1 MAIFNS
7 RRLKSLPRIL
17 RLATLLV
24 AAFFGMAS
32 LTHGTQVVFDLPD
45 TVECRDATPPD
56 FAAAHPALKVIEG
69 KLRISARIV
78 AGAESEIVDYLYVIS
93 SPDKM
98 LRFQDY
104 LPNTTLESAVCED
117 HIEITDTTEDTKA
130 LDADARV
137 GYRGIGLGLTKN
149 KGAKKTESNHYKQIV
164 PKALVLS
171 SGTTDRE
178 HGVFFRLRPSNGATL
193 EGAKEFTFLA
203 TVPKTWRG
211 DWFTISCAARAK
223 KKSLFSTSVVP
234 AGLEQSQIGIYLV
247 GDTEANALTRE
258 LRQVQE
264 SHSAVLAAHLAK
276 DADGLLDTMYAAVST
291 QAISVNTSLCG
302 LFKGSKSD
310 GGHVQTRYKLDP
322 DRLRMLEAQKAV
334 VDVQDRLSRLAR

>member
-1 MAIFNS
+1 MAHLNS
-7 RRLKSLPRIL
+7 ARRVL
-17 RLATLLV
+17 RTVTLLV
-24 AAFFGMAS
+24 VAWLGTVAVS
-32 LTHGTQVVFDLPD
+32 CGTQVVFDLPE
-45 TVECRDATPPD
+45 VLECRDATPPD
-56 FAAAHPALKVIEG
+56 FASAHPALKVIEG

-78 AGAESEIVDYLYVIS
+78 EGAESEIVDYLYVIS

-104 LPNTTLESAVCED
+104 LPNTTLESAVGDD
-117 HIEITDTTEDTKA
+117 HIEVTDTTEDTKA
-130 LDADARV
+130 TDADARV
-137 GYRGIGLGLTKN
+137 GYRGIGIGLTKN

-223 KKSLFSTSVVP
+223 KKTLWSTSVVP
-234 AGLEQSQIGIYLV
+234 AGLEQSQIGMYLV
-247 GDTEANALTRE
+247 GDAEAAALARE

-264 SHSAVLAAHLAK
+264 SHDAVLAAHLSK
-276 DADGLLDTMYAAVST
+276 EADGLFDTMYATVST
-291 QAISVNTSLCG
+291 QAVLVNASLCG
-302 LFKGSKSD
+302 MFKGGKSD
-310 GGHVQTRYKLDP
+310 PGHHPGHSKKDS
-322 DRLRMLEAQKAV
+322 DRRMAEAQKAV
-334 VDVQDRLSRLAR
+334 VDVQDQLSRLAR